1 MNKTVC
7 LAVGFQILAM
17 AACETPVAE
26 QGHPCPC
33 APQWTCCSAN
43 LCVPDGTSCP
53 AADSGASPVAS
64 DLDANTIDSSADLDA
79 EEYSTSPCKPG
90 VYQGSFTGSYS
101 SHLVLGMPLA
111 VSGNVDLTLD
121 QEGTANQMC
130 TIMVQG
136 EGVITEHC
144 NDVFTVSGGTITG
157 MANGIDDAG
166 TFGYPFY
173 CTMTGTL
180 DCANQI
186 LDNGWIQCTYCA
198 AGVIQYDGGA
208 VSGDP
213 LATCE
218 GAGGNFAGVLQAN
231 YDTSTLSFTDGVWNG
246 AEDLCTGIG
255 GTSTASCNNG
265 GSPGPEGGPATNY
278 LQPADGGYGVAPNYG
293 GAGSWSTSCLDCEHD

>member
-1 MNKTVC
+1 MWPAASRWPRACCSSSGRTRSTSRPEGRARAGISATGSPFDSSIERVVARCPDSMNKTVC

-144 NDVFTVSGGTITG
+144 NDVFT
-157 MANGIDDAG
+157 
-166 TFGYPFY
+166 
-173 CTMTGTL
+173 
-180 DCANQI
+180 
-186 LDNGWIQCTYCA
+186 
-198 AGVIQYDGGA
+198 
-208 VSGDP
+208 
-213 LATCE
+213 
-218 GAGGNFAGVLQAN
+218 
-231 YDTSTLSFTDGVWNG
+231 
-246 AEDLCTGIG
+246 
-255 GTSTASCNNG
+255 
-265 GSPGPEGGPATNY
+265 
-278 LQPADGGYGVAPNYG
+278 
-293 GAGSWSTSCLDCEHD
+293 